1 MLENEDAAGGND
13 AIGSLPTNA
22 PTAPPIPQPVPS
34 GQPPTRP
41 TEAAPQAPPLTPG
54 PAAPSRSFMGALA
67 HALIGST
74 MAVAAKGIQVAAGP
88 PAPDSYTTDASGKT
102 TPNFSRT
109 DNTRSRL
116 ERLAQHA
123 LEGLAAG
130 AQIGPQKS
138 KAAAWGAGIGA
149 GAQAEMQRTQG
160 DDLLKRKQ
168 AQEEYDTQQKT
179 LTDKAVRAMHNAS
192 TYSLW
197 QKAIDEQNDHDPERK
212 KNMDVV
218 NALQEYNDR
227 NPKNGMSVQIVT
239 PEAAMAMHEADN
251 HSVAKHTYLPLGM
264 TGAKDANGNPVFE
277 QDGVTPKQTGQIAVI
292 SGDGKLPLPQSF
304 VDDAKEYGKLAGIS
318 GSDQLTANMEVPLAT
333 FLNIDKRINDV
344 KLKESDGWK
353 NAHDVILA
361 DGKTHAQMNP
371 VTSKTRPYPEGVTPL
386 AVKKEEAEIEEK
398 KASAFEKEQLGR
410 KAKKDADT
418 EALFNPAAS
427 SGLTG
432 DDYLKSLPPAAQNV
446 LKAIAEGR
454 ETRSPRQLQDK
465 NGNPTPLAEALHKG
479 YPDFDDKKAAAYGG
493 LVKDFTTGPTSR
505 SLTAYGTAI
514 NHARSMY
521 DNTGPKSYVPG
532 TNEYKRY
539 HQDVTYVATEVARA
553 LNPGGVAAEGTIKE
567 QEEALSST
575 FNRKA
580 AIENAEHI
588 LTGKM
593 AEIKQRWL
601 NGQVRPSYQPPMPN
615 LSREAMD
622 NADYIRNHGKVSQP
636 SPQSGQPN
644 PPAGASHIGKDAN
657 GNVVGYV
664 LNGQWV
670 SAGGKQ

>member
-1 MLENEDAAGGND
+1 
-13 AIGSLPTNA
+13 
-22 PTAPPIPQPVPS
+22 
-34 GQPPTRP
+34 
-41 TEAAPQAPPLTPG
+41 
-54 PAAPSRSFMGALA
+54 
-67 HALIGST
+67 
-74 MAVAAKGIQVAAGP
+74 
-88 PAPDSYTTDASGKT
+88 
-102 TPNFSRT
+102 
-109 DNTRSRL
+109 
-116 ERLAQHA
+116 
-123 LEGLAAG
+123 
-130 AQIGPQKS
+130 
-138 KAAAWGAGIGA
+138 
-149 GAQAEMQRTQG
+149 
-160 DDLLKRKQ
+160 
-168 AQEEYDTQQKT
+168 
-179 LTDKAVRAMHNAS
+179 
-192 TYSLW
+192 
-197 QKAIDEQNDHDPERK
+197 
-212 KNMDVV
+212 
-218 NALQEYNDR
+218 
-227 NPKNGMSVQIVT
+227 
-239 PEAAMAMHEADN
+239 
-251 HSVAKHTYLPLGM
+251 LPLGM

-304 VDDAKEYGKLAGIS
+304 VDDVKEYGKLAGIS
-318 GSDQLTANMEVPLAT
+318 GADQLTANMEVPLAT

-344 KLKESDGWK
+344 KLKESEGWK

-371 VTSKTRPYPEGVTPL
+371 VTSKTRPYPEGALPL
-386 AVKKEEAEIEEK
+386 SVKKEEAEIEEK

-521 DNTGPKSYVPG
+521 DNTGPKSYMPG

-615 LSREAMD
+615 LSQEAMG

-636 SPQSGQPN
+636 QNAPKQNPFRNQTGQ
-644 PPAGASHIGKDAN
+644 
-657 GNVVGYV
+657 
-664 LNGQWV
+664 
-670 SAGGKQ
+670 